1 MPGSCYVCPY
11 MVLIFSMKCTRRK
24 SSHRFDA
31 SLLNVKSVTAWSR
44 LSGNGR
50 NEGIIF
56 LEDLKSAFLV
66 IGGAQR
72 LIQSA
77 AIFIPCNYI
86 NSQDIGRNCWRT
98 GSTFFFFFSDCKIQL
113 VLRLDFWSTKSSKE
127 SGRVGAEVII
137 PNSPVAPGGKGGA
150 GGFLPSGRLI
160 FAGRFLTCVPS
171 T

>member
-1 MPGSCYVCPY
+1 MHKKEVQPRVWC
-11 MVLIFSMKCTRRK
+11 FSAECQ
-24 SSHRFDA
+24 
-31 SLLNVKSVTAWSR
+31 SVTAWSR

-50 NEGIIF
+50 NEGVIF

-86 NSQDIGRNCWRT
+86 TPKILEEIAEGQEVLLF
-98 GSTFFFFFSDCKIQL
+98 FFFFFSDCKIQL
-113 VLRLDFWSTKSSKE
+113 VLRLDFWSTNSSKE
-127 SGRVGAEVII
+127 SGRVGAVVI
-137 PNSPVAPGGKGGA
+137 PNSLVAPGGKGGA
-150 GGFLPSGRLI
+150 GGFLPSGRSI